1 MWTLFLQRIIM
12 PEFTDTK
19 HDCNKPAHS
28 CLKDGDNYPKYALTL
43 SAALQ
48 SERKKESIFN
58 VREAKNSLWDRLL

>member
-1 MWTLFLQRIIM
+1 M

-48 SERKKESIFN
+48 SERKKVFLTST
-58 VREAKNSLWDRLL
+58 RLKIAYGTDCFKLI